1 MKGQTRIVIDGY
13 TRFCLT
19 AIMVLLTLLVVG
31 LWSDGP
37 ALTGPA
43 EAAPKRG
50 AAKVPLVS
58 SSAIG
63 QRDKLVTAAEA
74 TNRKLDKVVQVLE
87 SGKLTVVV
95 GNLED
100 LAGEKPAKPNK

>member
-43 EAAPKRG
+43 
-50 AAKVPLVS
+50 
-58 SSAIG
+58 
-63 QRDKLVTAAEA
+63 D
-74 TNRKLDKVVQVLE
+74 E
-87 SGKLTVVV
+87 SGQEAVLK
-95 GNLED
+95 EM
-100 LAGEKPAKPNK
+100 AGV